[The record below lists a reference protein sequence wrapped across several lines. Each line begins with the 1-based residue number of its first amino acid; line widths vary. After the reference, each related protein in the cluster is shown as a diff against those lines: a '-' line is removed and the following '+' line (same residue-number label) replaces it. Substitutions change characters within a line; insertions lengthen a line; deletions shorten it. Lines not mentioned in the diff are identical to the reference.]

1 MTQQET
7 QEKLQAIGNGKY
19 FHLVFAKE
27 KEGYKRTTTTIVR
40 IVRYANTKK
49 AKERRANNP
58 SKPQKVNESD
68 KYLGNNLIY
77 NENTKKTRLQ
87 VFLTNCK
94 YHQPKSVFEYNGQ
107 EITSEE
113 YYQGTNT
120 KPSNPTE
127 LMNINIEEI
136 VAIY

>member
-1 MTQQET
+1 MTEQET
-7 QEKLQAIGNGKY
+7 QERLEKVGKGKY

-40 IVRYANTKK
+40 IVKYANTKK

-77 NENTKKTRLQ
+77 NENTQKTRLQ

-107 EITSEE
+107 EISSEE